1 VYNGDSHR
9 LRGCPVRLV
18 LRFRFYCGDGHR
30 NPYDPGDI
38 VRLFQPAY
46 FPSLEHPV
54 PVYPGGQTMIATYVC
69 GAIAVYAAVR
79 VILERNTMRKLPF
92 LNVVS
97 FGIAGI
103 IALILPHP
111 ITIAAAA
118 AYFIGSTLES
128 NAIASTWSGGMK

>member
-1 VYNGDSHR
+1 
-9 LRGCPVRLV
+9 
-18 LRFRFYCGDGHR
+18 
-30 NPYDPGDI
+30 
-38 VRLFQPAY
+38 
-46 FPSLEHPV
+46 
-54 PVYPGGQTMIATYVC
+54 MIAIYVC

-79 VILERNTMRKLPF
+79 VILERNTMRKMPF

>member
-1 VYNGDSHR
+1 
-9 LRGCPVRLV
+9 
-18 LRFRFYCGDGHR
+18 
-30 NPYDPGDI
+30 
-38 VRLFQPAY
+38 
-46 FPSLEHPV
+46 
-54 PVYPGGQTMIATYVC
+54 MIATYVC